1 MSLFKL
7 DESEAHFYKEM
18 ADKQQKPFINSHTQE
33 EIDRMDA
40 ETYSRFLA
48 GYKVYET

>member
-7 DESEAHFYKEM
+7 EESEDYFYLEM
-18 ADKQQKPFINSHTQE
+18 ARKKQKPFINSHTQE

>member
-1 MSLFKL
+1 MALYKL
-7 DESEAHFYKEM
+7 EESEEHFYVEM
-18 ADKQQKPFINSHTQE
+18 ARKNRKPFINSHTQE